1 MRDRRDA
8 QARGICAGFADKYR
22 QDVRSGRA
30 MQPALPKNAGI
41 AATSRQSCN
50 VFQALLLALNQAF

>member
-1 MRDRRDA
+1 MRERDA
-8 QARGICAGFADKYR
+8 QAHGICAGFADNYR

-50 VFQALLLALNQAF
+50 MFQALLLALNQGF